1 MKKQVWVTLGVACA
15 LLAAGTHPAAVH
27 AAASTAVN
35 ATSVTPTQTSG
46 WVQAKGTNAELYDNY
61 TASKK
66 ALNSTLAAG
75 SKVQYTATAT
85 VNGTKWYEIA
95 TNKWVSAEEVSETA
109 ADSSSSTNN
118 AAATSSSS
126 SQTTKTSSSKSSTTQ
141 KAATTTTT
149 KKAAAPKVAAKP
161 AKAATPA
168 VKTTKYKATIYIA
181 YVPGYGVRTAAT
193 PGGKTAGKY
202 LKNGTAWKVNSV
214 ATVNGTLWYCLGTKN
229 WLPATYASLS
239 KTSSAVK
246 YTNVE
251 LNIVR
256 TSTKATVYNNALGNS
271 GKTLKKGSVWKY
283 TSKKVAGGLM
293 WYAIGKNQWVRQG
306 QVTEALPYQN
316 PSKYFQISYT
326 QIKPTGKVGY
336 NIGYNYEGIKTWLV
350 LGKLGLSRHYA
361 NMSWADVAA
370 VKSFQRRHGL
380 KATGVVDL
388 KTWTKLGLSKSLWT
402 SIDSY
407 IQPLRTKWYS
417 TRSEHIEAMIAAAYT
432 YLGNPYIVGASTS
445 AAYGND
451 CSGLVTQ
458 ALYAAGINPLPVSSI
473 QHAHP
478 GNEWNSRIL
487 AASSKFK
494 TVSYANRQRG
504 DLIFY
509 TSPYDHRVWHV
520 AIYLG
525 NNKVIESWPPKV
537 MVASIK
543 NSQRSWV
550 TRVAR
555 VFN

>member
-1 MKKQVWVTLGVACA
+1 MKKQGWITLGVACA
-15 LLAAGTHPAAVH
+15 LLAVGAHPAVVH
-27 AAASTAVN
+27 AASSTVT
-35 ATSVTPTQTSG
+35 ATVTATPTQTSG
-46 WVQAKGTNAELYDNY
+46 WVQVKGTNAELYDGY
-61 TASKK
+61 TANKK
-66 ALNSTLAAG
+66 DLNSTLAAD
-75 SKVQYTATAT
+75 SKVQYTASVT
-85 VNGTKWYEIA
+85 VDGSKWYEVA
-95 TNKWVSAEEVSETA
+95 QNKWVSAEEVSELTVPANTSETSKTTTA
-109 ADSSSSTNN
+109 
-118 AAATSSSS
+118 SS
-126 SQTTKTSSSKSSTTQ
+126 SQQSSKAPVNTKSPVKAPTTSKSTRS
-141 KAATTTTT
+141 
-149 KKAAAPKVAAKP
+149 AAPKATTSAK
-161 AKAATPA
+161 KATPS
-168 VKTTKYKATIYIA
+168 VKTTSFKATIYIA
-181 YVPGYGVRTAAT
+181 YTPGYGVRTAKT
-193 PGGKTAGKY
+193 PGGKTTGKY
-202 LKNGTAWKVNSV
+202 LKNGSAWKVNAT
-214 ATVNGTLWYCLGTKN
+214 ATVNGTLWFCLGTNN
-229 WLPATYASLS
+229 WLPATHTSLS
-239 KTSSAVK
+239 KTSGSVK
-246 YTNVE
+246 YTNIK

-256 TSTKATVYNNALGNS
+256 ATSKATVYNDALHSS

-283 TSKKVAGGLM
+283 SSKKVAGGIM
-293 WYAIGKNQWVRQG
+293 WYAVGRNQWVRQG
-306 QVTEALPYQN
+306 QVSEALPYQN
-316 PSKYFQISYT
+316 PSKYFQIAYT
-326 QIKPTGKVGY
+326 QIKPSGKVGY
-336 NIGYNYEGIKTWLV
+336 NIAYNYEGIKAWLV

-361 NMSWADVAA
+361 NMSRADVNA

-380 KATGVVDL
+380 KVTGVVDV
-388 KTWTKLGLSKSLWT
+388 KTWTKLGLKKSLWT

-432 YLGNPYIVGASTS
+432 YLGKPYIVGASTS

-504 DLIFY
+504 DLVFY

-525 NNKVIESWPPKV
+525 NNRVIESWPPKV
-537 MVASIK
+537 MVANIK